1 MDRIPLHAVE
11 REIFGKKLKKSRLEG
26 RVPANVYGKGLDSE
40 AVFIKAADF
49 HRVFKE
55 AGETGVIDL
64 RIGTEK
70 VKPVMVR
77 NLSHDPVRGLLQ
89 HVDFYQVD
97 LNKTVNVYVPIELI
111 GEEDEKV
118 HLGEIIILN
127 PVSEVE
133 VEALP
138 GDLVDKIEV
147 DITNLHNIDDAIT
160 VAELKVDRSK
170 ITILT
175 PEEEVVVKI
184 APAVTEEMQAL
195 MEEQDAEAAAAVE
208 AEAAAEGDTKESED
222 GEEST
227 EGSAETTEESEEKAA
242 E

>member
-1 MDRIPLHAVE
+1 
-11 REIFGKKLKKSRLEG
+11 
-26 RVPANVYGKGLDSE
+26 
-40 AVFIKAADF
+40 
-49 HRVFKE
+49 
-55 AGETGVIDL
+55 
-64 RIGTEK
+64 
-70 VKPVMVR
+70 
-77 NLSHDPVRGLLQ
+77 
-89 HVDFYQVD
+89 
-97 LNKTVNVYVPIELI
+97 
-111 GEEDEKV
+111 
-118 HLGEIIILN
+118 LN